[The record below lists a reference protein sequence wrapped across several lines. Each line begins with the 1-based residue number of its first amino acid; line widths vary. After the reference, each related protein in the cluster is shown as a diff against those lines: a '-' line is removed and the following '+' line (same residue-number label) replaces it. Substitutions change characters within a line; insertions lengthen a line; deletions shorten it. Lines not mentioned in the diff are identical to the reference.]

1 MRENL
6 LKMGRLVL
14 EEEPRQEEP
23 TISCSFINDNR
34 PCRLQPVITDRYDCF
49 ESHIGRL
56 VRDPCRKL

>member
-34 PCRLQPVITDRYDCF
+34 PCRFQPVITDRYNCF
-49 ESHIGRL
+49 EYHIGRL
-56 VRDPCRKL
+56 EKDLFRKL

>member
-1 MRENL
+1 
-6 LKMGRLVL
+6 MGPLVL

-49 ESHIGRL
+49 ESHIGNL
-56 VRDPCRKL
+56 ERDPFRK